1 MVRASATSANAA
13 PPLPAAQWHKSDNA
27 EERRSCHSARLG
39 GPCDCNDWDP
49 ADPTARPF
57 CSVITGS
64 TDLELPF
71 NDGGADRLVA
81 IRFRNVY
88 VPRGATIESATIA
101 FSADEIHTPPGQAP
115 PQTLGAS
122 SNVADDCDPSLGVVQ
137 GGRHCSTTPVRV
149 EIYAEAE
156 DNSEEF
162 LDEDNALSRRPTGNA
177 RVVWPI
183 EPWTQLHQIYET
195 VDFANVV
202 REVTSRRGWTAG
214 NSIVIMFRH
223 SSGRGTRWAEAY
235 LGGTPA
241 LEIGWSGR
249 TMHLYSS
256 GQDR

>member
-1 MVRASATSANAA
+1 MH
-13 PPLPAAQWHKSDNA
+13 PAARSQWHKSDNA
-27 EERRSCHSARLG
+27 EERRSCYSRRLG
-39 GPCDCNDWDP
+39 GACDCNDWDP
-49 ADPTARPF
+49 DDPEAVPF

-71 NDGGADRLVA
+71 NDNGADRIVA

-88 VPRGATIESATIA
+88 VPRGATIESAKIA
-101 FSADEIHTPPGQAP
+101 FSADEIHTPPGQTEPQVVAP
-115 PQTLGAS
+115 NGSPSVQ
-122 SNVADDCDPSLGVVQ
+122 DDCDPHLGVVQ
-137 GGRHCSTTPVRV
+137 GGRHCSTTPVTV

-162 LDEDNALSRRPTGNA
+162 LDEDQGLSHRPSGRQ
-177 RVVWPI
+177 RVRWGI

-195 VDFANVV
+195 DDFSSVV

-223 SSGRGTRWAEAY
+223 GNGRGTRWAEAY

-241 LEIGWSGR
+241 LEIGWSGP
-249 TMHLYSS
+249 TMHLFSS